1 MKYLLAL
8 STLSLIFMGCSQES
22 EHKEKES
29 GIQVIK
35 EVKKS
40 ADKKEALVCIDTDEK
55 ITCKLLTDRVNEERE
70 VAFEWKS
77 PNGKDDREREMIL
90 PANHASIFDARSKK
104 GRAKGKWEVE
114 VSLDDEEVAT
124 SFVIN

>member
-1 MKYLLAL
+1 MKLYVAAL
-8 STLSLIFMGCSQES
+8 SVVILFSACSNDEEQGKS
-22 EHKEKES
+22 NK
-29 GIQVIK
+29 GIVVEK

-40 ADKKEALVCIDTDEK
+40 ADKKEALICIDADDK
-55 ITCKLLTDRVNEERE
+55 ITCKLLSKRVNKERE

-77 PNGKDDREREMIL
+77 PNGKDDREREITL

-104 GRAKGKWEVE
+104 GRVKGKWEVE
-114 VSLDDEEVAT
+114 VKLDGEEVTT